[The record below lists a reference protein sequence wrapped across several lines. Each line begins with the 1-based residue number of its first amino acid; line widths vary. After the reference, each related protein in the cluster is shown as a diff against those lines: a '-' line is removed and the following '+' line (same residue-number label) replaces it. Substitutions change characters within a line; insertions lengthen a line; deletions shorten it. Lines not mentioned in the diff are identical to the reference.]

1 MYVLLQ
7 KGRPLLGPESGLLS
21 NIQKWIVWGDAHVD
35 KARDFIEKG
44 HSGGEHEGK
53 GTWEDFSA
61 KWFALSSFMVM
72 GLVSELSLADHSDSG
87 FFLVEHASL
96 SQNGFQ
102 QKGFWEV
109 GRAYG
114 LLYPF
119 DFS

>member
-1 MYVLLQ
+1 M
-7 KGRPLLGPESGLLS
+7 
-21 NIQKWIVWGDAHVD
+21 IQGDTHAG
-35 KARDFIEKG
+35 KAKDFIGKG

-72 GLVSELSLADHSDSG
+72 GLVSGLSLADRSDSG
-87 FFLVEHASL
+87 FLLVVHASL

-102 QKGFWEV
+102 QKGFWEI